1 MEAKEQARFLAQ
13 AEDRLR
19 RTSRSGR
26 IEYLYFADPA
36 MRANI
41 NCQLLPRY
49 PDCQIL
55 WEGGYPGAERQAA
68 ALWRDDPVQVDLPIC
83 ALSFEWD
90 ARYGTPEHRDILGS
104 LLGCG
109 ITRERLGDIV
119 LAQGQGWCVV
129 SLEIAD
135 YLIAN
140 WDSAGRVRLRKVSK
154 VDFDQIQ
161 VQQEPVKVIRDT
173 VLSLRLDAVLASA
186 FQVSRNIASEWVKA
200 GRVKVNWVEC
210 MKTDR
215 ALAQG
220 DWLSVRGK
228 GRAQLYEVGNRS
240 QKGRTWVELH
250 RLGEPGARR

>member
-1 MEAKEQARFLAQ
+1 MDTFTLEQLDFSEIQR
-13 AEDRLR
+13 
-19 RTSRSGR
+19 
-26 IEYLYFADPA
+26 A
-36 MRANI
+36 M
-41 NCQLLPRY
+41 
-49 PDCQIL
+49 DEIL
-55 WEGGYPGAERQAA
+55 NQ
-68 ALWRDDPVQVDLPIC
+68 
-83 ALSFEWD
+83 SF
-90 ARYGTPEHRDILGS
+90 S
-104 LLGCG
+104 
-109 ITRERLGDIV
+109 
-119 LAQGQGWCVV
+119 
-129 SLEIAD
+129 
-135 YLIAN
+135 
-140 WDSAGRVRLRKVSK
+140 
-154 VDFDQIQ
+154 F
-161 VQQEPVKVIRDT
+161 RDT

>member
-13 AEDRLR
+13 TEDRLR

-26 IEYLYFADPA
+26 TEYLYFADPA

-41 NCQLLPRY
+41 NRQLLPRY
-49 PDCQIL
+49 P
-55 WEGGYPGAERQAA
+55 A
-68 ALWRDDPVQVDLPIC
+68 QVDLPIC

-129 SLEIAD
+129 SREIAD

>member
-49 PDCQIL
+49 PDCQSL

-68 ALWRDDPVQVDLPIC
+68 ALWRDDPAQVDLPIC
-83 ALSFEWD
+83 ALSCEWA

-109 ITRERLGDIV
+109 LVRGFLGNSGLVDRQ
-119 LAQGQGWCVV
+119 LGFRWQGASAQGV
-129 SLEIAD
+129 
-135 YLIAN
+135 
-140 WDSAGRVRLRKVSK
+140 
-154 VDFDQIQ
+154 
-161 VQQEPVKVIRDT
+161 
-173 VLSLRLDAVLASA
+173 
-186 FQVSRNIASEWVKA
+186 
-200 GRVKVNWVEC
+200 
-210 MKTDR
+210 
-215 ALAQG
+215 
-220 DWLSVRGK
+220 
-228 GRAQLYEVGNRS
+228 
-240 QKGRTWVELH
+240 
-250 RLGEPGARR
+250 